1 MNNFASATLKE
12 QLIKKHVNFM
22 RAYGVVS
29 FDETMFQDL
38 STTIYDFTM
47 LTKSY
52 EYFNLPGM
60 IKKIHPEHQ
69 YSDEQTQIFFEAT
82 TSFKSDDTVASEKLM
97 QVLTSANRFRAEF
110 SSTINIL
117 NHIYLLKALIDNHTN
132 PRDCFLTL
140 KLIEQYTLSAGALAL
155 VLMRFITT
163 LYDLQKTTNDY
174 EYQNKMKS
182 YKYSLLMDMFMLPV
196 NIINLVFVM
205 LRRSDFLPIIG
216 IVGFVF
222 EFGIG
227 CIRYRQICREYQME
241 VNHLTES
248 LTNKDAFLEKYH
260 ACKGHNDVINLLKN
274 ALDDADITAKD
285 KSIYL
290 SLLLSEQKTEL
301 ELKKIRYNLSVCV
314 LVMSIFVIFEQLI
327 FQPLLVSNLSP
338 QMALIV
344 TISIV
349 YCCYLLK
356 GLVVDTWVPHSLSQ
370 GVELGDK
377 QVVYGR
383 VKDKSADTEKNN
395 LMVAF
400 ILGRTILPL
409 LSIVFLNFFSLE
421 ITVCFMFALCILQ
434 SFIGDSLRDKLNF
447 VGESNDEYINNQMEE
462 PPSADNEMSKGTP
475 VDESSFASP
484 IGIAV

>member
-82 TSFKSDDTVASEKLM
+82 TSFKSDDTVTSEKLM

-132 PRDCFLTL
+132 PRDYFLTL

-174 EYQNKMKS
+174 EYRNKMKS

-196 NIINLVFVM
+196 NIINLIFVM

-227 CIRYRQICREYQME
+227 CIRYRQICREYQRE
-241 VNHLTES
+241 VNHLSES

-260 ACKGHNDVINLLKN
+260 ACKGHNDVINL
-274 ALDDADITAKD
+274 
-285 KSIYL
+285 
-290 SLLLSEQKTEL
+290 
-301 ELKKIRYNLSVCV
+301 
-314 LVMSIFVIFEQLI
+314 
-327 FQPLLVSNLSP
+327 
-338 QMALIV
+338 
-344 TISIV
+344 
-349 YCCYLLK
+349 
-356 GLVVDTWVPHSLSQ
+356 
-370 GVELGDK
+370 
-377 QVVYGR
+377 
-383 VKDKSADTEKNN
+383 
-395 LMVAF
+395 
-400 ILGRTILPL
+400 
-409 LSIVFLNFFSLE
+409 
-421 ITVCFMFALCILQ
+421 
-434 SFIGDSLRDKLNF
+434 
-447 VGESNDEYINNQMEE
+447 
-462 PPSADNEMSKGTP
+462 
-475 VDESSFASP
+475 
-484 IGIAV
+484 